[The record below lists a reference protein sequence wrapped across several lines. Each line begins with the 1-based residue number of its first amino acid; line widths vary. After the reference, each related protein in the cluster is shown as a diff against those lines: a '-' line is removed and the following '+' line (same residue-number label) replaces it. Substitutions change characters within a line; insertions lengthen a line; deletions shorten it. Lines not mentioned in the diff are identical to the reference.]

1 MEKKIRFHIS
11 EFLSLWIFLTDQ
23 QLTGV
28 GAWDAYISKNKSI
41 RKEIPQVWQAG
52 RDSKIDWM
60 KKFICEH
67 FLSFC
72 DFCSSFI
79 WPLSLFQNLMWSK
92 YFQSPPFNTDSQNGD
107 GVQVNAPLVFWTLG
121 EKENCPVTARIILS
135 STTLQIGKLYF
146 TCNHLLVCLFTINRR
161 TLKDIKRI
169 WKDQAVTT

>member
-1 MEKKIRFHIS
+1 MKVVQKWGNKVNMNGEKKTDFTFLNFYHS
-11 EFLSLWIFLTDQ
+11 ESFWLTN

-28 GAWDAYISKNKSI
+28 GAWDAYVSKNKSI

-60 KKFICEH
+60 KKFICGH

-72 DFCSSFI
+72 DFSSSFI

-92 YFQSPPFNTDSQNGD
+92 YFQSPPFNADSQNGD

-121 EKENCPVTARIILS
+121 EKENCPVTARIIPS
-135 STTLQIGKLYF
+135 SRHQQ
-146 TCNHLLVCLFTINRR
+146 HL
-161 TLKDIKRI
+161 K
-169 WKDQAVTT
+169 